1 MLQDNHPEA
10 EYKGK
15 LNEYQS
21 YEIDSPVRLHKTME
35 ILMNVWYYPSEELD
49 AVRKNALEVLKEHP
63 DCSEL
68 GQYLMLCLT
77 YPVFKNVCKI
87 MGKLFDFNDEI
98 TNPALK

>member
-1 MLQDNHPEA
+1 
-10 EYKGK
+10 
-15 LNEYQS
+15 
-21 YEIDSPVRLHKTME
+21 
-35 ILMNVWYYPSEELD
+35 MNVWYYPSEELD

-68 GQYLMLCLT
+68 VQYLMLGLT
-77 YPVFKNVCKI
+77 YPVFKDVCKI

>member
-21 YEIDSPVRLHKTME
+21 YEIDSLVRLHKTME

-77 YPVFKNVCKI
+77 YPVFKDVRKI

>member
-21 YEIDSPVRLHKTME
+21 YEIDSPVRLHNTRE
-35 ILMNVWYYPSEELD
+35 ILMNVWYYP
-49 AVRKNALEVLKEHP
+49 

-68 GQYLMLCLT
+68 VQYLMLCLT
-77 YPVFKNVCKI
+77 YPVFKDVCKI

>member
-21 YEIDSPVRLHKTME
+21 YEIDSPVRLHKTRE

-68 GQYLMLCLT
+68 VQYLMLCLT
-77 YPVFKNVCKI
+77 IQYSRMSARLWENCSI
-87 MGKLFDFNDEI
+87 LMMRSRIRL
-98 TNPALK
+98 